1 MFAQKWDRSC
11 FTWRCSRK
19 TLLSAVAFAMAA
31 ALALP
36 SRAADD
42 RAVKSRVAPVYPEI
56 ARRLKITGEVKVEA
70 LVDSDGQVK
79 SVKTVSGNHVL
90 AVAAEDAV
98 RQWKFQPGSGDSV
111 VVVAVNF
118 TINQ

>member
-1 MFAQKWDRSC
+1 MFARKWDRCCYS
-11 FTWRCSRK
+11 WRWSRK
-19 TLLSAVAFAMAA
+19 ALFSAALFAMAA

-36 SRAADD
+36 ARAADD

-70 LVDSDGQVK
+70 LVDADGQVK
-79 SVKTVSGNHVL
+79 SVKAVSGNHVL

-98 RQWKFQPGSGDSV
+98 RQWKFQSGSGDSV
-111 VVVAVNF
+111 VVVGVNF
-118 TINQ
+118 TIN